1 VWKEVRRAY
10 LSTKRMSFD
19 TIGALSTPKYPGV
32 HFLMRFYFSM
42 LEATQSNLNILY
54 QWHKFTLRPIPEK
67 VIIM

>member
-32 HFLMRFYFSM
+32 HFLM